1 MKRTAKRLI
10 TGILVLALAAALSVN
25 AFAMQIFVRTLTGKT
40 VTLEVESNDTIEN
53 IKQKIQEKEG
63 IPPDQ
68 QRLIFDGIPLEDGRT
83 LADYDIQKESTLH
96 LVLRIRGGEEV
107 AFTSERFPDANFR
120 DYLKQFDT
128 DGSLALSKEEC
139 EAVTEIDT
147 WSAGVAVYDYTGTEL
162 FPNLRKLHC
171 KPVNAAVTL
180 DLRGT
185 PALEELYC
193 RSNTLG
199 TIDLSGNPALKKL
212 DLWNSAV
219 SSLDVSHNPALS
231 YLHVGE
237 TGLQALDVS
246 RNPAL
251 TQLYCFGNSLTTLEL
266 SGNPAL
272 DLLLCSENPL
282 QSLDLSGARALR
294 YLDITDCAPIDTLDV
309 SACPLL
315 ADAVLNGDVEGLDF
329 YYSGVEEIT
338 KDSVSIDYM
347 RGLAFITD
355 SIVISFDV
363 SGGEGSVKTQ
373 LVRPGDVLALPECDV
388 TPPEGRQFAGWQVG
402 ETVYQPGDELA
413 PTENVELAAVWED
426 VPAPEE
432 PADNGAKGFSF
443 FGWLIA
449 IFKRI
454 LAFFKGLCA

>member
-1 MKRTAKRLI
+1 LI
-10 TGILVLALAAALSVN
+10 LTLVLAGAFCAN

-68 QRLIFDGIPLEDGRT
+68 QRLIFGGIQLEDGRT

-96 LVLRIRGGEEV
+96 LVLRIRGAEEV
-107 AFTSERFPDANFR
+107 AFTSDLFPDANFR
-120 DYLKQFDT
+120 AYLRQFDT
-128 DGSLALSKEEC
+128 DGDFALSKAEC
-139 EAVTEIDT
+139 EAVTEINT
-147 WSAGVAVYDYTGTEL
+147 WEAGVNVYDYTGTAL
-162 FPNLRKLHC
+162 FPNLKKLYC
-171 KPVNAAVTL
+171 KPVIAAITL
-180 DLRGT
+180 DVSGN
-185 PALEELYC
+185 PALEELIC
-193 RSNTLG
+193 RGNALG
-199 TIDLSGNPALKKL
+199 SIDLSGNPALKEL
-212 DLWNSAV
+212 DLWGSAL
-219 SSLDVSHNPALS
+219 SSLDVSRNRALTF
-231 YLHVGE
+231 LHVGE
-237 TGLQALDVS
+237 TGLQTLDVS

-272 DLLLCSENPL
+272 KRLHCRSNPL
-282 QSLDLSGARALR
+282 QSLDLSGARALS
-294 YLDITDCAPIDTLDV
+294 YLDIKDCAPIDTLDV

-315 ADAVLNGDVEGLDF
+315 ADAVLNGDVEELD
-329 YYSGVEEIT
+329 YYYGVEEIT

-347 RGLAFITD
+347 RGLTFITD

>member
-1 MKRTAKRLI
+1 MKRFTKRILTLI
-10 TGILVLALAAALSVN
+10 LTLVLAGAFCAN

-68 QRLIFDGIPLEDGRT
+68 QRLIFGGIQLEDGRT

-96 LVLRIRGGEEV
+96 LVLRIRGAEEV
-107 AFTSERFPDANFR
+107 AFTSDLFPDANFR
-120 DYLKQFDT
+120 AYLRQFDT
-128 DGSLALSKEEC
+128 DGDFALSKAEC
-139 EAVTEIDT
+139 EAVTEINT
-147 WSAGVAVYDYTGTEL
+147 WEAGVNVYDYTGTAL
-162 FPNLRKLHC
+162 FPNLKKLYC
-171 KPVNAAVTL
+171 KPVIAAITL
-180 DLRGT
+180 DVSGN
-185 PALEELYC
+185 PALEELIC
-193 RSNTLG
+193 RGNALG
-199 TIDLSGNPALKKL
+199 SIDLSGNPALKEL
-212 DLWNSAV
+212 DLWGSAL
-219 SSLDVSHNPALS
+219 SSLDVSRNRALTF
-231 YLHVGE
+231 LHVGE
-237 TGLQALDVS
+237 TGLQTLDVS

-272 DLLLCSENPL
+272 KRLHCRSNPL
-282 QSLDLSGARALR
+282 QSLDLSGARALS
-294 YLDITDCAPIDTLDV
+294 YLDIKDCAPIDTLDV

-315 ADAVLNGDVEGLDF
+315 ADAVLNGDVEELD
-329 YYSGVEEIT
+329 YYYGVEEIT

-347 RGLAFITD
+347 RGLTFITD

>member
-1 MKRTAKRLI
+1 MKRITKRIFI
-10 TGILVLALAAALSVN
+10 TILSLVLTAVFCAN

-68 QRLIFDGIPLEDGRT
+68 QRLIFGGIQLEDGRT

-96 LVLRIRGGEEV
+96 LVLRIRGAEEV
-107 AFTSERFPDANFR
+107 AFTSDLFPDANFR
-120 DYLKQFDT
+120 AYLRQFDT
-128 DGSLALSKEEC
+128 DGDFALSKAEC
-139 EAVTEIDT
+139 EAVTEINT
-147 WSAGVAVYDYTGTEL
+147 WEAGVNVYDYTGTAL
-162 FPNLRKLHC
+162 FPNLKKLYC
-171 KPVNAAVTL
+171 KPVIAAITL
-180 DLRGT
+180 DVSGN
-185 PALEELYC
+185 PALEELIC
-193 RSNTLG
+193 RGNALG
-199 TIDLSGNPALKKL
+199 SIDLSGNPALKEL
-212 DLWNSAV
+212 DLWGSAL
-219 SSLDVSHNPALS
+219 SSLDVSRNRALTF
-231 YLHVGE
+231 LHVGE
-237 TGLQALDVS
+237 TGLQTLDVS

-272 DLLLCSENPL
+272 KRLHCRSNPL
-282 QSLDLSGARALR
+282 QSLDLSGARALS
-294 YLDITDCAPIDTLDV
+294 YLDIKDCAPIDTLDV

-315 ADAVLNGDVEGLDF
+315 ADAVLNGDVEELD

-347 RGLAFITD
+347 RGLTFITD

>member
-1 MKRTAKRLI
+1 MKRTARRTI
-10 TGILVLALAAALSVN
+10 TLILVLALTAALSVN

-40 VTLEVESNDTIEN
+40 VTLEVESNDTVEN
-53 IKQKIQEKEG
+53 IKQKIQEKEN

-68 QRLIFDGIPLEDGRT
+68 QRLIFAGTQLEDGRT
-83 LADYDIQKESTLH
+83 LADYDIQKENTLH

-107 AFTSERFPDANFR
+107 AFTSDRFPDANFR

-147 WSAGVAVYDYTGTEL
+147 WSAGVDVYNYTGTEL

-171 KPVNAAVTL
+171 KPVKAAVTL
-180 DLRGT
+180 NLCGN

-193 RSNTLG
+193 RGNTLG

-212 DLWNSAV
+212 DLWGSAV
-219 SSLDVSHNPALS
+219 SSLDVSGNAALT

-237 TGLQALDVS
+237 TGLQTLDVS

-251 TQLYCFGNSLTTLEL
+251 TQLYCFGNSLTTLDL

-272 DLLLCSENPL
+272 KGLHCSGNPL
-282 QSLDLSGARALR
+282 ASIDLSGATAL
-294 YLDITDCAPIDTLDV
+294 AGIDVGACPNLNTLDV
-309 SACPLL
+309 SACPMLV
-315 ADAVLNGDVEGLDF
+315 DVLQNGVMEDPRIRYPDTEIYTDNAYICFSEGLGF
-329 YYSGVEEIT
+329 IC
-338 KDSVSIDYM
+338 DSLV
-347 RGLAFITD
+347 
-355 SIVISFDV
+355 VSFDV
-363 SGGEGSVKTQ
+363 SGGEGCVKPR
-373 LVRPGDVLALPECDV
+373 LVRPGDVLSLPECGIA
-388 TPPEGRQFAGWQVG
+388 PPEGRQFAGWQVD
-402 ETVYQPGDELA
+402 ETVYQPGDEIA
-413 PTENVELAAVWED
+413 PTENVAVIAVWED

>member
-1 MKRTAKRLI
+1 MKRFTKRILTLI
-10 TGILVLALAAALSVN
+10 LTLVLAGAFCAN

-68 QRLIFDGIPLEDGRT
+68 QRLIFGGIQLEDGRT

-96 LVLRIRGGEEV
+96 LVLRIRGAEEV
-107 AFTSERFPDANFR
+107 AFTSDLFPDANFR
-120 DYLKQFDT
+120 AYLRQFDT
-128 DGSLALSKEEC
+128 DGDFALSKAEC
-139 EAVTEIDT
+139 EAVTEINT
-147 WSAGVAVYDYTGTEL
+147 WEAGVNVYDYTGTAL
-162 FPNLRKLHC
+162 FPNLKKLYC
-171 KPVNAAVTL
+171 KPVIAAITL
-180 DLRGT
+180 DVSGN
-185 PALEELYC
+185 PALEELIC
-193 RSNTLG
+193 RGNALG
-199 TIDLSGNPALKKL
+199 SIDLSGNPALKEL
-212 DLWNSAV
+212 DLWGSAL
-219 SSLDVSHNPALS
+219 SSLDVSRNRALTF
-231 YLHVGE
+231 LHVGE
-237 TGLQALDVS
+237 TGLQTLDVS

-272 DLLLCSENPL
+272 KRLHCRSNPL
-282 QSLDLSGARALR
+282 QSLDLSGARALS
-294 YLDITDCAPIDTLDV
+294 YLDIKDCAPIDTLDV

-315 ADAVLNGDVEGLDF
+315 ADAVLNGDVEELD
-329 YYSGVEEIT
+329 YYYGVEEIT

-347 RGLAFITD
+347 RGLTFITD

-432 PADNGAKGFSF
+432 PADNGAKGFSL

-449 IFKRI
+449 LFNRI
-454 LAFFKGLCA
+454 LTFFKGLFA

>member
-53 IKQKIQEKEG
+53 IKQKIQEKEN

-68 QRLIFDGIPLEDGRT
+68 QRLIFAGTQLEDGRT

-96 LVLRIRGGEEV
+96 LVLRIRGAEEV
-107 AFTSERFPDANFR
+107 AFTSDLFPDANFR
-120 DYLKQFDT
+120 AYLRQFDT
-128 DGSLALSKEEC
+128 DGDFALSKAEC
-139 EAVTEIDT
+139 EAVTEINT
-147 WSAGVAVYDYTGTEL
+147 WEAGVNVYDYTGTAL
-162 FPNLRKLHC
+162 FPNLKKLYC
-171 KPVNAAVTL
+171 KPVIAAITL
-180 DLRGT
+180 DVSGN
-185 PALEELYC
+185 PALEELIC
-193 RSNTLG
+193 RGNALG
-199 TIDLSGNPALKKL
+199 SIDLSGNPALKEL
-212 DLWNSAV
+212 DLWGSAL
-219 SSLDVSHNPALS
+219 SSLDVSRNRALTF
-231 YLHVGE
+231 LHVGE
-237 TGLQALDVS
+237 TGLQTLDVS

-272 DLLLCSENPL
+272 KRLHCRSNPL
-282 QSLDLSGARALR
+282 QSLDLSGARALS
-294 YLDITDCAPIDTLDV
+294 YLDIKDCAPMDTLDV

-315 ADAVLNGDVEGLDF
+315 ADAVLNGDVEELD

-347 RGLAFITD
+347 RGLTFITD

-426 VPAPEE
+426 VHAPEE

>member
-68 QRLIFDGIPLEDGRT
+68 QRLIFGGIQLEDGRT

-96 LVLRIRGGEEV
+96 LVLRIRGAEEV
-107 AFTSERFPDANFR
+107 AFTSDRFPDANFR
-120 DYLKQFDT
+120 AYLRQFDT
-128 DGSLALSKEEC
+128 DGDFALSKAEC
-139 EAVTEIDT
+139 EAVTEINT
-147 WSAGVAVYDYTGTEL
+147 WEAGVNVYDYTGTAL
-162 FPNLRKLHC
+162 FPNLKKLYC
-171 KPVNAAVTL
+171 KPVIAAITL
-180 DLRGT
+180 DVSGN
-185 PALEELYC
+185 PALEELIC
-193 RSNTLG
+193 RGNALG
-199 TIDLSGNPALKKL
+199 SIDLSGNPALKEL
-212 DLWNSAV
+212 DLWGSAL
-219 SSLDVSHNPALS
+219 SSLDVSRNRALTF
-231 YLHVGE
+231 LHVGE
-237 TGLQALDVS
+237 TGLQTLDVS

-272 DLLLCSENPL
+272 KRLHCRSNPL
-282 QSLDLSGARALR
+282 QSLDLSGARALS
-294 YLDITDCAPIDTLDV
+294 YLDIKDCAPMDTLDV

-315 ADAVLNGDVEGLDF
+315 ADAVLNGDVEVLD
-329 YYSGVEEIT
+329 YYYGVEEIT

-347 RGLAFITD
+347 RGLTFITD